1 MHIALRVTRKYRD
14 EPQSTI
20 LLAIAAVTILQ
31 ELILGGALAI
41 GVGLELGGDVLISIG
56 LNVLLGLETFLI
68 SIIRWGEK

>member
-14 EPQSTI
+14 KPQSTI